1 MVWEREVYHPCWVNS
16 RLCFEQLHCTL
27 DVETSQNEPLLSG
40 CLLTSTT
47 YRRRSQVS
55 ATTSISACQIFFPC
69 PIMTAAINSYLYFLL
84 TSSAARRKIAARCSN
99 GVFSHD
105 DLAAKADEIAF
116 LTSEAVAGAHSAII
130 SLWRDGLI

>member
-1 MVWEREVYHPCWVNS
+1 MWEREVYHSCWVHS
-16 RLCFEQLHCTL
+16 RLCFEQFHGTL
-27 DVETSQNEPLLSG
+27 DIKTSQHQSLPPSFIPM
-40 CLLTSTT
+40 STA
-47 YRRRSQVS
+47 YRRRSQLS

-116 LTSEAVAGAHSAII
+116 LTSEAVAGAHSAIA
-130 SLWRDGLI
+130 SAWRDGLI